1 MHGASLWSFKRTT
14 NIRNLSFKL
23 FFDTRVSMAS
33 MAEKDRSRYRIA
45 DRCPYATNGRQK
57 HQRWNSSYFTS
68 LRKSQQKYM
77 KDYDPNKESSYYM
90 YWDFNNLY
98 GWKMSQ
104 KLLVDGFE
112 WRKDLFRFDE
122 EFIQYYE
129 EDNDKWYKLKV
140 DIKHPKELQDLRS
153 YLPLLPIRMKNDKSW
168 KTRVLSVC

>member
-1 MHGASLWSFKRTT
+1 MLRKNIYPYEYLDSWQRFNETSFPDKNEFYSNLTMENITDANYKHARIVQEDFGILNLGECHDLYMHGASLWSFIRTT

-98 GWKMSQ
+98 G
-104 KLLVDGFE
+104 
-112 WRKDLFRFDE
+112 
-122 EFIQYYE
+122 
-129 EDNDKWYKLKV
+129 
-140 DIKHPKELQDLRS
+140 
-153 YLPLLPIRMKNDKSW
+153 
-168 KTRVLSVC
+168 

>member
-1 MHGASLWSFKRTT
+1 MRGTSLWSFIRAT

-90 YWDFNNLY
+90 YWDFNNLH
-98 GWKMSQ
+98 G
-104 KLLVDGFE
+104 
-112 WRKDLFRFDE
+112 
-122 EFIQYYE
+122 
-129 EDNDKWYKLKV
+129 
-140 DIKHPKELQDLRS
+140 
-153 YLPLLPIRMKNDKSW
+153 
-168 KTRVLSVC
+168 